1 MADNYLENKMEELRS
16 GKPKSRSTRK
26 SSGPLRGQRALV
38 AGTDI
43 EKVTPVVHDLIRKG
57 CRVAFFLI
65 LPQEDLE
72 NGNRL
77 GMEFA
82 RNSGSR
88 FYPNGDLSEEFLD
101 TTLSRL
107 IHDWKG
113 IELFVTVGFD
123 SPLVGP
129 AFDKAVA
136 SLPYP
141 SDHGSRILKIE

>member
-16 GKPKSRSTRK
+16 GKPKSRFTRK
-26 SSGPLRGQRALV
+26 ASGPLKGQRALV

-43 EKVTPVVHDLIRKG
+43 EKVTPVVHDLLRKG

-65 LPQEDLE
+65 LPSSELED
-72 NGNRL
+72 GNRL

-82 RNSGSR
+82 RNSGTR

-123 SPLVGP
+123 SPLVAP